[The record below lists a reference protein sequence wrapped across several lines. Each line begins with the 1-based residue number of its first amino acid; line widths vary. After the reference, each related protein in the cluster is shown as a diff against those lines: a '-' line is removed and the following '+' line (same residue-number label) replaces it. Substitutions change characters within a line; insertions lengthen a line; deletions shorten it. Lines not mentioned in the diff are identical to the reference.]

1 MEEQGGGGSA
11 GSAFILRL
19 KGTSAKTRVPPL
31 PHGGTETKAG
41 VCMLLHTAWMS
52 WGEPNFTH
60 LPLVWTAALCSTWNK
75 MWSKPR

>member
-31 PHGGTETKAG
+31 PHGGTGAKAG
-41 VCMLLHTAWMS
+41 VCMLLHTAWVS
-52 WGEPNFTH
+52 WGEPNVTH
-60 LPLVWTAALCSTWNK
+60 LPLVDSSTLFHVEQNVV
-75 MWSKPR
+75 